1 MEMKKITDKTFKISI
16 NSKINTLSKNDII
29 KKINSIKTTRSQYE
43 KEIFKNKF
51 NMNNNNLIPKKQ
63 NLTSINFFNSSNY
76 YDSISKNK
84 VKIPVKTL
92 KHELTF
98 DSSYSSF
105 MTKRSKKS
113 NKDFPMT
120 GLDLFVSPQKGSSY
134 REFKYR
140 KYFSDKRK
148 YKNNYLD
155 YNMTKPST
163 RQNTKTNIFNNDSSS
178 KKNSLLIVENIPN
191 KLNKSLNYKKYIF
204 NDVLTT
210 NTSNRY
216 KLTRNIFI
224 EKCTTIWKE
233 KIMNI
238 HLDNEYKSLIEIN
251 EEQIKLLNQSKEEY
265 LKNIS
270 LLDIMHKTFNKYLKK
285 LENEKNKELKI
296 YNQLFEKK
304 MNLENYIENIQ
315 NRVNFLQIEKSK
327 FENFQNFLIK
337 VNNRMNKDNQQE
349 GNIASSKTDIKINT
363 KKPSKSNRRKSLL
376 IKNLKEEIS
385 KTMNKKLK
393 ILRLFSINKKKRN
406 SMSYSNQNEKKQILK
421 KMNSISDNYSS
432 KLSSNEI
439 NNNLRI
445 GNEEELKKIFELF
458 TMVENNILNKI
469 RRYNSQRLI
478 IINLQNKLDKIKSN
492 HNIEFFYDSIIIES
506 KIKILEFIKKER
518 QQLKNKLDLTMK
530 TISKKNNFKK
540 LEKKI
545 YNILETMNKELN
557 LQNYIEIKN
566 LFNLLK
572 LEPDEFY
579 NKKNISKELYMLKII
594 DNFSLFLIDAKNK
607 YKNNPKSK
615 SLYRNVY
622 NSVLKE
628 NNLKYRLL
636 NTELLKQ
643 KIMDKKLKIIDNSTK
658 IRFIPNIKYV
668 PSNKKY
674 KKNASKIMI
683 KSNSVDQWFSFD

>member
-63 NLTSINFFNSSNY
+63 NLTSINFLNSSNY

-178 KKNSLLIVENIPN
+178 KKNSLLIVENNPN

-216 KLTRNIFI
+216 KLTRNTFI

-265 LKNIS
+265 MKNIS

-285 LENEKNKELKI
+285 LEDEKNKELKI

-349 GNIASSKTDIKINT
+349 GNIASSKTDIKIDT

-421 KMNSISDNYSS
+421 KMNSISDNNSS
-432 KLSSNEI
+432 KLSSSEI
-439 NNNLRI
+439 NNNLRL

-518 QQLKNKLDLTMK
+518 LQLENKLDLTMK

-594 DNFSLFLIDAKNK
+594 DNITLFLIDAKNK

-643 KIMDKKLKIIDNSTK
+643 KMMDKKLKIINNSTK
-658 IRFIPNIKYV
+658 IRFIPNIKYI

-674 KKNASKIMI
+674 KKNTSKIII

>member
-63 NLTSINFFNSSNY
+63 NLTSINFFNSSYY

-216 KLTRNIFI
+216 KLTRNTFI

-285 LENEKNKELKI
+285 L
-296 YNQLFEKK
+296 
-304 MNLENYIENIQ
+304 
-315 NRVNFLQIEKSK
+315 
-327 FENFQNFLIK
+327 
-337 VNNRMNKDNQQE
+337 
-349 GNIASSKTDIKINT
+349 
-363 KKPSKSNRRKSLL
+363 
-376 IKNLKEEIS
+376 
-385 KTMNKKLK
+385 
-393 ILRLFSINKKKRN
+393 
-406 SMSYSNQNEKKQILK
+406 
-421 KMNSISDNYSS
+421 
-432 KLSSNEI
+432 
-439 NNNLRI
+439 
-445 GNEEELKKIFELF
+445 
-458 TMVENNILNKI
+458 
-469 RRYNSQRLI
+469 
-478 IINLQNKLDKIKSN
+478 
-492 HNIEFFYDSIIIES
+492 
-506 KIKILEFIKKER
+506 
-518 QQLKNKLDLTMK
+518 
-530 TISKKNNFKK
+530 
-540 LEKKI
+540 
-545 YNILETMNKELN
+545 
-557 LQNYIEIKN
+557 
-566 LFNLLK
+566 
-572 LEPDEFY
+572 
-579 NKKNISKELYMLKII
+579 
-594 DNFSLFLIDAKNK
+594 
-607 YKNNPKSK
+607 
-615 SLYRNVY
+615 
-622 NSVLKE
+622 
-628 NNLKYRLL
+628 
-636 NTELLKQ
+636 
-643 KIMDKKLKIIDNSTK
+643 
-658 IRFIPNIKYV
+658 
-668 PSNKKY
+668 
-674 KKNASKIMI
+674 
-683 KSNSVDQWFSFD
+683 

>member
-1 MEMKKITDKTFKISI
+1 MEMKKITDKKFKLSI
-16 NSKINTLSKNDII
+16 NSQINNLSKNDII

-63 NLTSINFFNSSNY
+63 NLTSINFFNSSSY

-84 VKIPVKTL
+84 VKIPIKTL

-98 DSSYSSF
+98 DSSYSSLIS
-105 MTKRSKKS
+105 KRSKKS
-113 NKDFPMT
+113 NKGFPMT
-120 GLDLFVSPQKGSSY
+120 GLDLIVSPQKGSSY
-134 REFKYR
+134 REFKYK

-148 YKNNYLD
+148 YKNNYID

-178 KKNSLLIVENIPN
+178 KKNSLLIVENHPN
-191 KLNKSLNYKKYIF
+191 KSNICINYNRYIF

-216 KLTRNIFI
+216 NLTRNTLI
-224 EKCTTIWKE
+224 EKCRTIWKE
-233 KIMNI
+233 KIMNKN
-238 HLDNEYKSLIEIN
+238 LDNEYKSLIEIN

-265 LKNIS
+265 MKNIS
-270 LLDIMHKTFNKYLKK
+270 LLDIMYKTFNKYLKK
-285 LENEKNKELKI
+285 LEKEKNDELKM

-304 MNLENYIENIQ
+304 MNLENYIENTQ
-315 NRVNFLQIEKSK
+315 NKINFLKIEKTK
-327 FENFQNFLIK
+327 FENFQNFLITVK
-337 VNNRMNKDNQQE
+337 NRINKDNQPE
-349 GNIASSKTDIKINT
+349 VNTSSSNTDLKINT
-363 KKPSKSNRRKSLL
+363 KKSSNQNRRKSLL
-376 IKNLKEEIS
+376 IKEDTS
-385 KTMNKKLK
+385 KSMNKKLK
-393 ILRLFSINKKKRN
+393 ILKLFSLNKKKRN
-406 SMSYSNQNEKKQILK
+406 SISYNNKNEKKKILK
-421 KMNSISDNYSS
+421 KMNTISNNNISNI
-432 KLSSNEI
+432 SSNEI
-439 NNNLRI
+439 NNNVHF
-445 GNEEELKKIFELF
+445 GNEEELKTMFELF

-469 RRYNSQRLI
+469 ERYNSQRLI
-478 IINLQNKLDKIKSN
+478 IINLQNKLDNIKSN
-492 HNIEFFYDSIIIES
+492 HNIEYLYDNMIIES
-506 KIKILEFIKKER
+506 KIKMLEFMKKER
-518 QQLKNKLDLTMK
+518 QQLKNKLDLTIK
-530 TISKKNNFKK
+530 TISKKNNYKK

-545 YNILETMNKELN
+545 YNILVMINKELN
-557 LQNYIEIKN
+557 LQKNFEMKN

-594 DNFSLFLIDAKNK
+594 DNKILFLIDSKNR
-607 YKNNPKSK
+607 YKNNPKSNT
-615 SLYRNVY
+615 LYRNVY

-643 KIMDKKLKIIDNSTK
+643 KKLEKKLKIIENSTK
-658 IRFIPNIKYV
+658 IRFIPNLKYI
-668 PSNKKY
+668 PSNKKF
-674 KKNASKIMI
+674 KKNTSKIII

>member
-1 MEMKKITDKTFKISI
+1 MEMKKITDKKFKLSI
-16 NSKINTLSKNDII
+16 NSQINNLSKNDII

-63 NLTSINFFNSSNY
+63 NLTSINFFNSSSY

-84 VKIPVKTL
+84 VKIPIKTL

-105 MTKRSKKS
+105 ISKRSKKS
-113 NKDFPMT
+113 NKGFPMT
-120 GLDLFVSPQKGSSY
+120 GLDLIVSPQKGSSY
-134 REFKYR
+134 REFKYK

-148 YKNNYLD
+148 YKNNYID

-178 KKNSLLIVENIPN
+178 KKNSLLIVENHPN
-191 KLNKSLNYKKYIF
+191 KSNICIRYNRYIF

-216 KLTRNIFI
+216 NLTRNTLI
-224 EKCTTIWKE
+224 EKCRTIWKE
-233 KIMNI
+233 KIMNKN
-238 HLDNEYKSLIEIN
+238 LDNEYKSLIEIN

-265 LKNIS
+265 MKNIS
-270 LLDIMHKTFNKYLKK
+270 LLDIMYKTFNKYLKK
-285 LENEKNKELKI
+285 LENEKNDELKM

-304 MNLENYIENIQ
+304 MNLENYIENTQ
-315 NRVNFLQIEKSK
+315 NRINFLKIEKTK
-327 FENFQNFLIK
+327 FENFQNFLITVK
-337 VNNRMNKDNQQE
+337 NRINKDNQPE
-349 GNIASSKTDIKINT
+349 VNTSSSNTDLKINT
-363 KKPSKSNRRKSLL
+363 KKSSKQNRRKSLL
-376 IKNLKEEIS
+376 IKEDTS
-385 KTMNKKLK
+385 KSMNKKLK
-393 ILRLFSINKKKRN
+393 ILKLFSLNKKKRN
-406 SMSYSNQNEKKQILK
+406 SISYNNKNEKTKILK
-421 KMNSISDNYSS
+421 KMNTISNNNIS
-432 KLSSNEI
+432 KISSNEI
-439 NNNLRI
+439 NNNVLF
-445 GNEEELKKIFELF
+445 GNEEELKTMFELF

-469 RRYNSQRLI
+469 ERYNSQRLI
-478 IINLQNKLDKIKSN
+478 IINLQNKLDNIKSN
-492 HNIEFFYDSIIIES
+492 HNIEYLYDNMIIES
-506 KIKILEFIKKER
+506 KIKMLEFMKKER
-518 QQLKNKLDLTMK
+518 QQLKNKLDLTIK
-530 TISKKNNFKK
+530 TISKKNNYKK

-545 YNILETMNKELN
+545 YNILVMINKELN
-557 LQNYIEIKN
+557 LQKNIEMKN

-594 DNFSLFLIDAKNK
+594 DNKVLFLIDSKNR
-607 YKNNPKSK
+607 YKNNPKSNT
-615 SLYRNVY
+615 LYRNVY

-643 KIMDKKLKIIDNSTK
+643 KKLDKKLKIIENSTK
-658 IRFIPNIKYV
+658 IRFIPNLKYI
-668 PSNKKY
+668 PSNKKF
-674 KKNASKIMI
+674 KKNTSKIII

>member
-84 VKIPVKTL
+84 VKIPIKTL

-134 REFKYR
+134 REFSYR

-148 YKNNYLD
+148 YKNYNLD
-155 YNMTKPST
+155 NNMTKPST

-178 KKNSLLIVENIPN
+178 KKHSLIIVENQPN
-191 KLNKSLNYKKYIF
+191 KSNLFINYNKYIF
-204 NDVLTT
+204 NDFFST

-216 KLTRNIFI
+216 NLTRNALL
-224 EKCTTIWKE
+224 EKCRTIWKE

-238 HLDNEYKSLIEIN
+238 NLDNEYKSLIEIN
-251 EEQIKLLNQSKEEY
+251 EEQIKLMDQSKEEY
-265 LKNIS
+265 IKNIS
-270 LLDIMHKTFNKYLKK
+270 LLDITHKTFNKYLKT
-285 LENEKNKELKI
+285 LDNEKNNELKMF
-296 YNQLFEKK
+296 NQLFEKK
-304 MNLENYIENIQ
+304 MNLENYIENTQ
-315 NRVNFLQIEKSK
+315 NRINFLKIEKSK

-337 VNNRMNKDNQQE
+337 VKNRINKDNQPE
-349 GNIASSKTDIKINT
+349 KNITSSNTETKIKA
-363 KKPSKSNRRKSLL
+363 KKPSESNRRKSLL
-376 IKNLKEEIS
+376 IKEDIS
-385 KTMNKKLK
+385 KTMNKKKNILK
-393 ILRLFSINKKKRN
+393 LFSIKKNKRN
-406 SMSYSNQNEKKQILK
+406 SISYEKNIILK
-421 KMNSISDNYSS
+421 KMNSISFNNSS
-432 KLSSNEI
+432 KTSSKEI
-439 NNNLRI
+439 NNNLHLR
-445 GNEEELKKIFELF
+445 NEEELKKMFELF
-458 TMVENNILNKI
+458 TTVENNILNKI
-469 RRYNSQRLI
+469 ERYNSQRLI

-492 HNIEFFYDSIIIES
+492 HDIEFLYDNMIIES
-506 KIKILEFIKKER
+506 KIKMLEFIKKER

-545 YNILETMNKELN
+545 YNILIMINKELN
-557 LQNYIEIKN
+557 LQKNFEMKN
-566 LFNLLK
+566 LFDLLK
-572 LEPDEFY
+572 LDPDEFY
-579 NKKNISKELYMLKII
+579 YKKNVPKELYMLKIM
-594 DNFSLFLIDAKNK
+594 DNITLFLIDAKNK
-607 YKNNPKSK
+607 YKNNPKTND
-615 SLYRNVY
+615 LYKNAY
-622 NSVLKE
+622 NSIIKE

-636 NTELLKQ
+636 NTESLKQ

-658 IRFIPNIKYV
+658 IRFIPNLKYI

-674 KKNASKIMI
+674 KKKNI
-683 KSNSVDQWFSFD
+683 KNNY

>member
-1 MEMKKITDKTFKISI
+1 MEMKKITDKKFKLSI
-16 NSKINTLSKNDII
+16 NSQINNLSKNDII

-63 NLTSINFFNSSNY
+63 NLTSINFFNSSSY

-84 VKIPVKTL
+84 VKIPIKTL

-105 MTKRSKKS
+105 ISKRSKKS
-113 NKDFPMT
+113 NKGFPMT
-120 GLDLFVSPQKGSSY
+120 GLDLIVSPQKGSSY
-134 REFKYR
+134 REFKYK

-148 YKNNYLD
+148 YKNNYID

-178 KKNSLLIVENIPN
+178 KKNSLLIVENHPN
-191 KLNKSLNYKKYIF
+191 KSNICINYNRYIF

-216 KLTRNIFI
+216 NLTRNTLI
-224 EKCTTIWKE
+224 EKCRTIWKE
-233 KIMNI
+233 KIMNKN
-238 HLDNEYKSLIEIN
+238 LDNEYKSLIEIN

-265 LKNIS
+265 MKNIS
-270 LLDIMHKTFNKYLKK
+270 LLDIMYKTFNKYLKK
-285 LENEKNKELKI
+285 LENEKNDELKM

-304 MNLENYIENIQ
+304 MNLENYIENTQ
-315 NRVNFLQIEKSK
+315 NKINFLKIEKTK
-327 FENFQNFLIK
+327 FENFQNFLITVK
-337 VNNRMNKDNQQE
+337 NRINKDNQPE
-349 GNIASSKTDIKINT
+349 VNTSSSNTDLKINT
-363 KKPSKSNRRKSLL
+363 KKSSNQNRRKSLL
-376 IKNLKEEIS
+376 IKEDTS
-385 KTMNKKLK
+385 KSMNKKLK
-393 ILRLFSINKKKRN
+393 ILKLFSLNKKKRN
-406 SMSYSNQNEKKQILK
+406 SKSYNNKNEKKKILK
-421 KMNSISDNYSS
+421 KMNTISNNNISNI
-432 KLSSNEI
+432 SSNEI
-439 NNNLRI
+439 NNNVHF
-445 GNEEELKKIFELF
+445 GNEEELKTMFELF

-469 RRYNSQRLI
+469 ERYNSQRLI
-478 IINLQNKLDKIKSN
+478 IINLQNKLDNIKSN
-492 HNIEFFYDSIIIES
+492 HNIEYLYDNMIIES
-506 KIKILEFIKKER
+506 KIKMLEFMKKER
-518 QQLKNKLDLTMK
+518 QQLKNKLDLTIK
-530 TISKKNNFKK
+530 TISKKNNYKK

-545 YNILETMNKELN
+545 YNILVMINKELN
-557 LQNYIEIKN
+557 LQKNFEMKN

-594 DNFSLFLIDAKNK
+594 DNKVLFLIDSKNR
-607 YKNNPKSK
+607 YKNNPKSNT
-615 SLYRNVY
+615 LYRNVY

-643 KIMDKKLKIIDNSTK
+643 KKLEKKLKIIENSTK
-658 IRFIPNIKYV
+658 IRFIPNLKYI
-668 PSNKKY
+668 PSNKKF
-674 KKNASKIMI
+674 KKNTSKIII
-683 KSNSVDQWFSFD
+683 KSNSIDQWFSFD

>member
-51 NMNNNNLIPKKQ
+51 NMNNNNLIRKKQ

-84 VKIPVKTL
+84 VKIPIKTL

-148 YKNNYLD
+148 YKNYNLD
-155 YNMTKPST
+155 NNMTKPST

-216 KLTRNIFI
+216 KLTRNTFI

-265 LKNIS
+265 MKNIS

-349 GNIASSKTDIKINT
+349 GNIASSNTDLKINT

-421 KMNSISDNYSS
+421 KMNSISDNNSS
-432 KLSSNEI
+432 KLSSSEI
-439 NNNLRI
+439 NNNLRL

-530 TISKKNNFKK
+530 SISKKNNFKK

-545 YNILETMNKELN
+545 YNILVMINKELN
-557 LQNYIEIKN
+557 LEKNNKNIFIIKN
-566 LFNLLK
+566 
-572 LEPDEFY
+572 EF
-579 NKKNISKELYMLKII
+579 
-594 DNFSLFLIDAKNK
+594 
-607 YKNNPKSK
+607 
-615 SLYRNVY
+615 
-622 NSVLKE
+622 
-628 NNLKYRLL
+628 
-636 NTELLKQ
+636 
-643 KIMDKKLKIIDNSTK
+643 
-658 IRFIPNIKYV
+658 FI
-668 PSNKKY
+668 
-674 KKNASKIMI
+674 
-683 KSNSVDQWFSFD
+683 